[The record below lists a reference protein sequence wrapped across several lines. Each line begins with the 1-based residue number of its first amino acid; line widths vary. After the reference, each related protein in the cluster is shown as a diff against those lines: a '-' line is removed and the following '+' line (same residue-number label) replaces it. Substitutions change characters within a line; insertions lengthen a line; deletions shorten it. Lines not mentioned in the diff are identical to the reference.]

1 MSDDNTQNSQVNFE
15 SLYLQAQQE
24 IANLQHQIRLLALQ
38 INEMKSD
45 KISNLKRIE
54 QERRLSHL
62 IKISE
67 NIDFLSLYNM
77 RKTQ

>member
-38 INEMKSD
+38 INEMQSDNSVSVDTKAEKKKS
-45 KISNLKRIE
+45 KKRSKYSNFCEK
-54 QERRLSHL
+54 
-62 IKISE
+62 
-67 NIDFLSLYNM
+67 
-77 RKTQ
+77 